1 MPLKSKILNRTDTC
15 IFYSFDSLYQYCSCF
30 YLVPHQFVFVLYLV
44 LVHNFFLV
52 LVYVK
57 KYLIFFVLVLNF
69 IQDSNAAA
77 HYFRNLLFGPPSDDY
92 SHIRVWPRIQDTLD
106 LITEDSTAK
115 DLVHIRELLTE
126 EVSRAIAAIHAATY
140 ILSDDLHI

>member
-1 MPLKSKILNRTDTC
+1 MFLFSSTSIRFC
-15 IFYSFDSLYQYCSCF
+15 
-30 YLVPHQFVFVLYLV
+30 FVFS
-44 LVHNFFLV
+44 FISQFLFSSRLCKEV
-52 LVYVK
+52 PD
-57 KYLIFFVLVLNF
+57 FFVLVLNF

-92 SHIRVWPRIQDTLD
+92 SHIRVWPCIQDTLD